1 MGPLLANRDLPG
13 LRPERRR
20 YQRHA
25 LPCECWLESDELTI
39 FGPTIDVGIGG
50 LFLRTGI
57 PVAQGTVVDVTLKV
71 SNDLAPFEAK
81 ALVTRSVAA
90 RTGLRYGVGVEFLD
104 PGPRDNALLALL
116 QRTYPLPWL

>member
-1 MGPLLANRDLPG
+1 M
-13 LRPERRR
+13 RPERRR

-50 LFLRTGI
+50 LFLRTAI
-57 PVAQGTVVDVTLKV
+57 PVATGSVVDVTLKV
-71 SNDLAPFEAK
+71 SHDLAPFEAK
-81 ALVTRSVAA
+81 ALVTRSVPA
-90 RTGLRYGVGVEFLD
+90 RTGLRYGVGVEFMDLE
-104 PGPRDNALLALL
+104 PRVSALLTLL

>member
-1 MGPLLANRDLPG
+1 MGPSLANRDLPT

-50 LFLRTGI
+50 LFLRTAI
-57 PVAQGTVVDVTLKV
+57 PMATGAVVDVTLKV
-71 SNDLAPFEAK
+71 SLELAPFEAK
-81 ALVTRSVAA
+81 AVVTRSVPA
-90 RTGLRYGVGVEFLD
+90 RTGLRYGVGVEFVDLD
-104 PGPRDNALLALL
+104 SRVNALLSLL
-116 QRTYPLPWL
+116 SHTYPLPWV